1 MIGLL
6 IGLGIAFVMA
16 CITLSIINYTTED
29 TINPFYRFIDNVKSG
44 GGIALGIIFTMLPIY
59 GYAIHDKCIRKEKCN
74 VEWKFDEETGSV
86 KIDVTGS
93 EVKDAVINFEP
104 KQN

>member
-1 MIGLL
+1 MIGVL

-16 CITLSIINYTTED
+16 CIVLSVINYTTEG
-29 TINPFYRFIDNVKSG
+29 TINPFYNFIENVKTG
-44 GGIALGIIFTMLPIY
+44 GWIALSVIFLMLPIY
-59 GYAIHDKCIRKEKCN
+59 GYAIHDKCVRLEKCD

-86 KIDVTGS
+86 KIEVTGS
-93 EVKDAVINFEP
+93 KVKDAVINFES

>member
-1 MIGLL
+1 MIGIL
-6 IGLGIAFVMA
+6 ISLGIAFVIA
-16 CITLSIINYTTED
+16 SFTFSLINYTSEG
-29 TINPFYRFIDNVKSG
+29 TINPFYMLRENVKSG
-44 GGIALGIIFTMLPIY
+44 GWIMLALIFVILPIY
-59 GYAIHDKCIRKEKCN
+59 GYAIHDSYVRKEKCN

-93 EVKDAVINFEP
+93 KVKDAVINFES

>member
-6 IGLGIAFVMA
+6 IGLGIAFVVA
-16 CITLSIINYTTED
+16 TITFSIMNYTTEG
-29 TINPFYRFIDNVKSG
+29 TINPFYRFIDNVKTG
-44 GGIALGIIFTMLPIY
+44 GWVMLVLIFTMLPIY
-59 GYAIHDKCIRKEKCN
+59 GYAIHDKCVRLEKCN

-93 EVKDAVINFEP
+93 KVKDAVINFEP

>member
-6 IGLGIAFVMA
+6 IGLGSAFIMA
-16 CITLSIINYTTED
+16 SITLSLINYTTEG
-29 TINPFYRFIDNVKSG
+29 TINPFYMFRENVMSG
-44 GGIALGIIFTMLPIY
+44 GWAILALIFVILPLY
-59 GYAIHDKCIRKEKCN
+59 GYAIHDNCIRLEKCN

-93 EVKDAVINFEP
+93 EVKDAVINFES

>member
-1 MIGLL
+1 MIGVL

-16 CITLSIINYTTED
+16 SITLSVINYTTEG
-29 TINPFYRFIDNVKSG
+29 TINPFYKFIENVKTG
-44 GGIALGIIFTMLPIY
+44 GWVMLILIFTMLPIY
-59 GYAIHDKCIRKEKCN
+59 GYAIHDKCARKEKCN
-74 VEWKFDEETGSV
+74 VEWKFDEETGTV

-93 EVKDAVINFEP
+93 KVKDAAVNFES

>member
-6 IGLGIAFVMA
+6 IGLGIAFVVA
-16 CITLSIINYTTED
+16 SITFSIVNYTTEG

-44 GGIALGIIFTMLPIY
+44 GWIVLTLIFAMLPLY
-59 GYAIHDKCIRKEKCN
+59 GYAIHDKCVRLEKCN

-93 EVKDAVINFEP
+93 EVKDAVINFES

>member
-1 MIGLL
+1 MIGIL

-16 CITLSIINYTTED
+16 CITLSIINYTTEG
-29 TINPFYRFIDNVKSG
+29 TINPFYKFIDNVKTG
-44 GGIALGIIFTMLPIY
+44 GWVMLVLIFTMLPFY
-59 GYAIHDKCIRKEKCN
+59 GYAIHDKCVRKEKCN
-74 VEWKFDEETGSV
+74 VEWKFDEETGNV

-93 EVKDAVINFEP
+93 KVKDAVINFES

>member
-6 IGLGIAFVMA
+6 ISLGIAFIISS
-16 CITLSIINYTTED
+16 ITFSSINYTNEGVL
-29 TINPFYRFIDNVKSG
+29 NPFYRFIENVKLG
-44 GGIALGIIFTMLPIY
+44 GWVLLAFTFTMLPFF
-59 GYAIHDKCIRKEKCN
+59 GYAIQDKYIRLEKCN

-93 EVKDAVINFEP
+93 KVKDAVINFES

>member
-6 IGLGIAFVMA
+6 IGLGVAFVMA
-16 CITLSIINYTTED
+16 SITLSIINYTTEG

-44 GGIALGIIFTMLPIY
+44 GWIVLTLIFTMLPFY
-59 GYAIHDKCIRKEKCN
+59 GYAIHDKCVRLEKCN

-93 EVKDAVINFEP
+93 EVKDAVINFES

>member
-1 MIGLL
+1 MIGAL
-6 IGLGIAFVMA
+6 IGLGIAFVVA
-16 CITLSIINYTTED
+16 SITFSIVNYTTEG
-29 TINPFYRFIDNVKSG
+29 TINPFYRFIDNVKTG
-44 GGIALGIIFTMLPIY
+44 GWIMLTLIFTMLPLY
-59 GYAIHDKCIRKEKCN
+59 GYAIHDKCVRLEKCN

-93 EVKDAVINFEP
+93 EVKDAVSNFEP

>member
-1 MIGLL
+1 MIGVL
-6 IGLGIAFVMA
+6 IGLGIAFVIGS
-16 CITLSIINYTTED
+16 ITFSVINYTTEG

-44 GGIALGIIFTMLPIY
+44 GWIALSVIFTMLPIY
-59 GYAIHDKCIRKEKCN
+59 GYAIHDKCVRLEKCN

-93 EVKDAVINFEP
+93 KVKDAVVNFKS